1 MGQRKRV
8 LPIFMYGVSHR
19 TAPVELRER
28 LSIPVAGLQA
38 ALRSLRRRIPAAECV
53 ILSTCNRV
61 EVYLACARPPDPR
74 AIARFLCGGRPGISA
89 KIEKS
94 LSHHAGAA
102 AARHLFRVAA
112 GLESMVLGESQIAGQ
127 VREAWRAALRAR
139 CAGPVLGPV
148 FEGAIRASRAARRK
162 TGIGAG
168 AVSISSAAIALAE
181 EILGSLD
188 GRAFMIIGAGKIG
201 ELAVKHLARRGAKT
215 VMVSNRTYTRARELA
230 ERLGGE
236 AVRFD
241 RVFERMRDADIVISS
256 TGAPHRVIRAA
267 RVKTVMAARGGA
279 PLFFIDLAV
288 PRDIDPAVRGIRN
301 VHCRDIDDL
310 ERVRDESLAR
320 RVAEARK
327 VEEIIEGH
335 LARLGRG
342 TE

>member
-1 MGQRKRV
+1 
-8 LPIFMYGVSHR
+8 MYGVSHR

-28 LSIPVAGLQA
+28 LSIPPAGLQE
-38 ALRSLRRRIPAAECV
+38 ALRSLRRRIPATECV

-61 EVYLACARPPDPR
+61 EVYLACARLPDPR
-74 AIARFLCGGRPGISA
+74 LIARFLCGGRPGISA
-89 KIEKS
+89 KIEKA
-94 LSHHAGAA
+94 LSYHSGAA

-112 GLESMVLGESQIAGQ
+112 GLESMVLGENQIAGQ
-127 VREAWRAALRAR
+127 VRDAWRSALRAR

-162 TGIGAG
+162 TLIGEG
-168 AVSISSAAIALAE
+168 SVSISSVAIALAE

-188 GRAFMIIGAGKIG
+188 GRAVMIVGAGKIG
-201 ELAVKHLARRGAKT
+201 ELAVKHLVRRGAKT

-241 RVFERMRDADIVISS
+241 RVFERMRGADIVISS

-267 RVKTVMAARGGA
+267 QVKMVMKARGGA

-288 PRDIDPAVRGIRN
+288 PRDIDPAVCRIRN
-301 VHCRDIDDL
+301 VHCHDIDDL
-310 ERVRDESLAR
+310 ERVRDASLAR
-320 RVAEARK
+320 RVAEVKK

-335 LARLGRG
+335 LARLEG
-342 TE
+342 E